1 MSSWVMA
8 VEVTSSELVAVEVDP
23 GADGAADPAR
33 TPRTAPLGA
42 DGDAVDRLADAFT
55 VLLEGLGRPARL
67 VVATPADTERRR
79 FEEIAEAT
87 ALVGLPAPAWLPGP
101 VAAVGARVA
110 DGAVGDRSLVLDARG
125 GALTAWPVV
134 RTDDGAEVGARGP
147 VATGTRLDQLLL
159 GVVRAQLRSLDPA
172 AGDVG
177 GPRPGVRGGDGDTRG
192 EAARL
197 RREVRR
203 ARGRLADTDAAEARV
218 AAGAHTVTVDRG
230 VFDQLVEHA
239 VRETLTEVERSAG
252 PEDADR
258 PTAVHVLADGHT
270 PLARRLAELVGR
282 GTPVVPG
289 ASEDGV
295 LGLAALLTPPRP
307 RATRA
312 ASGAQAIRAR
322 RSVGSPSAPVG
333 VGAAVGGPAVGA
345 GPALEDPPSPRE
357 HRTPPQGLPLGPTE
371 PERPEESTV
380 VGGEPVAATV
390 PDAPDAAEAPD
401 DAGRSVPEIPAARVP
416 STPVQAQRGP
426 DGRPRAFGTSAGT
439 PALVAD
445 SGSGRAMDG
454 TGVAGHAALA
464 AARPHDARP
473 TSDAPPGGPAP
484 LRHPEPD
491 AGPSPLAAT
500 PGTGPLVR
508 ARRGPDTAPQPVAAP
523 ATAARAPRGAV
534 PVLVVLLL
542 VAVLAAVGVLV
553 LGPGGVAAA
562 FGGLGTGVVQLVTA
576 ST

>member
-1 MSSWVMA
+1 MSSAVMA
-8 VEVTSSELVAVEVDP
+8 VEVTSSELVAVRVDP
-23 GADGAADPAR
+23 RDAPVDPVGPAASVQS
-33 TPRTAPLGA
+33 APLGA
-42 DGDAVDRLADAFT
+42 DGDAVDRLADAFA
-55 VLLEGLGRPARL
+55 VLLEGVDRPARL

-87 ALVGLPAPAWLPGP
+87 ALVGLPAPSWLPGP
-101 VAAVGARVA
+101 VAAVGARIA
-110 DGAVGDRSLVLDARG
+110 GGTVGDRSLVLDARG

-134 RTDDGAEVGARGP
+134 RTDDGAEVAARGP

-159 GVVRAQLRSLDPA
+159 GVVRAQLRSLDPT

-177 GPRPGVRGGDGDTRG
+177 GPRPGVRGDGDTRG

-203 ARGRLADTDAAEARV
+203 ARSRLADTDAAEARV
-218 AAGAHTVTVDRG
+218 DAGTHTVTVDRA

-239 VRETLTEVERSAG
+239 VRETVTEVERSAG
-252 PEDADR
+252 PEDVDR
-258 PTAVHVLADGHT
+258 PTVVHVLADDTT
-270 PLARRLAELVGR
+270 PLARRLTALVG
-282 GTPVVPG
+282 GDAPVVPRTPD
-289 ASEDGV
+289 DGV
-295 LGLAALLTPPRP
+295 LGLAALLAPPRP

-333 VGAAVGGPAVGA
+333 VGAAVGGTTVGA
-345 GPALEDPPSPRE
+345 GPAPEEPSAPRE
-357 HRTPPQGLPLGPTE
+357 PRTPPQGLPLDPRADGGVEE
-371 PERPEESTV
+371 PPRPEETTV
-380 VGGEPVAATV
+380 VGGEPVPAVTH
-390 PDAPDAAEAPD
+390 DDAAEE
-401 DAGRSVPEIPAARVP
+401 RVPEIPAARLP
-416 STPVQAQRGP
+416 STPVQAQRGS
-426 DGRPRAFGTSAGT
+426 DGWPRAFGTGAGT

-445 SGSGRAMDG
+445 SGSGRAVNG
-454 TGVAGHAALA
+454 SGVAGHAALA

-473 TSDAPPGGPAP
+473 TSDAPPGGSGP
-484 LRHPEPD
+484 LRHPDPEP
-491 AGPSPLAAT
+491 APTPLAAS

-508 ARRGPDTAPQPVAAP
+508 ARRGPDTAPQPVVAP
-523 ATAARAPRGAV
+523 AAAGRAPRGAV

-553 LGPGGVAAA
+553 LGPDGIGAA

-576 ST
+576 WT